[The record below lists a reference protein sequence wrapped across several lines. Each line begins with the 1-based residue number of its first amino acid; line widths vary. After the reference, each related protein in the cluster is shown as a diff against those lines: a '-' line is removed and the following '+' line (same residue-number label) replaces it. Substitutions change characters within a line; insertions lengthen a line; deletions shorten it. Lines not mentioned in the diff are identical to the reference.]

1 MRAVNLLPRDEQPRS
16 FAANRKV
23 AFGAAGG
30 VALASVA
37 LTALMI
43 GAGGAIQ
50 QQNAERDSLNAQLA
64 ALPRAAVENRDV
76 ETNAALASEKNLRVT
91 ALSTALSTRVAWD
104 RVLSQIS
111 QVLPED
117 VWLTSLTSQSGGG
130 RRQRLDR
137 SGRASRRERHADRL
151 DVLPARRGPVP
162 GPPRGDS
169 GAHGRPPAD
178 EREPGPRASR
188 SRSVHDSSDRQGSR
202 SDPVKRKLSPRAL
215 FVAVI
220 GGVLV
225 YALVFWFVLVSPKR
239 AEASALKAEVAALE
253 ITVANARIA
262 AAPRSSQDT
271 APIAVADIFR
281 LAKAMPSAP
290 DMPGI
295 LLELDRIAEET
306 GVEFQSVTPAASVVV
321 GDFQTVPITLAFD
334 GNFYELSDFL
344 FRLRTLVGVRAGELR
359 AAGRLFAVESI
370 SFAESSKGFPEL
382 GATLS
387 IVAYVYGTDVSAS
400 AGAPPEATTP
410 PADPN
415 AATPAPEPTVAPTG
429 AEASP

>member
-1 MRAVNLLPRDEQPRS
+1 
-16 FAANRKV
+16 
-23 AFGAAGG
+23 
-30 VALASVA
+30 
-37 LTALMI
+37 
-43 GAGGAIQ
+43 
-50 QQNAERDSLNAQLA
+50 
-64 ALPRAAVENRDV
+64 
-76 ETNAALASEKNLRVT
+76 
-91 ALSTALSTRVAWD
+91 
-104 RVLSQIS
+104 
-111 QVLPED
+111 
-117 VWLTSLTSQSGGG
+117 
-130 RRQRLDR
+130 
-137 SGRASRRERHADRL
+137 
-151 DVLPARRGPVP
+151 
-162 GPPRGDS
+162 
-169 GAHGRPPAD
+169 
-178 EREPGPRASR
+178 
-188 SRSVHDSSDRQGSR
+188 
-202 SDPVKRKLSPRAL
+202 VKRKLSPRAL
-215 FVAVI
+215 FIAVI

-262 AAPRSSQDT
+262 AAPRSNQDT

-281 LAKAMPSAP
+281 LAKAMPSVP

-415 AATPAPEPTVAPTG
+415 SATPAPEPAVAPTG